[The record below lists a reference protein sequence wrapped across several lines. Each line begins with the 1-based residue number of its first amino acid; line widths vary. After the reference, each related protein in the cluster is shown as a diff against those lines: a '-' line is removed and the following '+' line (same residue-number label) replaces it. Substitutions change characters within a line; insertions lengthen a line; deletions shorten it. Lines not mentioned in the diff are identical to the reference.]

1 LYQDLCAAGFKIA
14 ADIACFESHH
24 LNHLTP
30 NTLGMDLYTAA
41 MKHAMGERDAAAFRD
56 RATVVLARLRDHA
69 DHDYLRLHFKHLSP
83 ATIANFTPGRLPAGA
98 LLALVEVLAQRLQ
111 QPDLAL
117 AQLPHAGFK
126 DYTEGPAED
135 TPVLLRHDA
144 YKALTE
150 PVQFTQPDGSV
161 VNTVHTARFGEIEQ
175 RFYAT
180 TPRGR
185 DLYDRCLDAAEA
197 AKEQQPGLVKKDMA
211 AYERLYAAP
220 FAAFPKRLSDLLEQ
234 NLVYGR
240 YTTTETGRAA
250 ARAGGI
256 ATVDF
261 PAMVKAGYV
270 AVEGLRYEDFLPV
283 SAAGIFASNL
293 NQYGTKSTATQKPVY
308 SRAQLEEI
316 LGRKIVDPDV
326 TYAGLDAE
334 SRWQV
339 CTELGLLEKLEPAE
353 RARLQQAITAF
364 RQN

>member
-1 LYQDLCAAGFKIA
+1 
-14 ADIACFESHH
+14 
-24 LNHLTP
+24 
-30 NTLGMDLYTAA
+30 
-41 MKHAMGERDAAAFRD
+41 MKHAMGEMNAAAFRE
-56 RATVVLARLRDHA
+56 RATVALARLRDHA
-69 DHDYLRLHFKHLSP
+69 DHDYLRLHFKYLRP
-83 ATIANFTPGRLPAGA
+83 ADIAAYTPGPLPSEA
-98 LLALVEVLAQRLQ
+98 LTALVEVLARRLQ

-117 AQLPHAGFK
+117 NQLPHAGFK

-135 TPVLLRHDA
+135 TPVLLRQDA

-161 VNTVHTARFGEIEQ
+161 VHTVHTARFGEIEQ

-180 TPRGR
+180 TPAGR
-185 DLYDRCLDAAEA
+185 DLYDRCLAAADA
-197 AKEQQPGLVKKDMA
+197 AKEKQPDLVKKDFA

-220 FAAFPKRLSDLLEQ
+220 FAAFPKQLGALLEQ

-240 YTTTETGRAA
+240 YTVTAAGRAA
-250 ARAGGI
+250 AQAGTIG
-256 ATVDF
+256 TVNL
-261 PAMVKAGYV
+261 PALVRDGFV

-293 NQYGTKSTATQKPVY
+293 NQYGTKSTAAQKPVY
-308 SRAQLEEI
+308 SRAQLEQI

-339 CTELGLLEKLEPAE
+339 YGELGLLEKLEPAE
-353 RARLQQAITAF
+353 RERLQQARAAY
-364 RQN
+364 REN